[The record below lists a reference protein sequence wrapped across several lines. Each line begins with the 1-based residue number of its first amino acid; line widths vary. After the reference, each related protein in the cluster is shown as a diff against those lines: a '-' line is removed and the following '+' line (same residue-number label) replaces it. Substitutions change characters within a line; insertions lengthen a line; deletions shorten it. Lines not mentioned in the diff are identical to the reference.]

1 MNRPRTETA
10 WWSALLVALVVLK
23 AVTILLDPQVRL
35 FLGDSASYLLA
46 ASSDW
51 KPSERSFVYPM
62 LIEALVNPIG
72 DLDAL
77 PYWQALAGIGT
88 ALLLAWLLRRCLAL
102 PRGLVFVATCLFAL
116 EPAQLFYER
125 MVLAEAFGLLAF
137 AGFFAAA
144 SAYLARGRP
153 AWLAATNLLGLA
165 AVSLRLNYLPV
176 VLVVSL
182 SLPLLFLLDRRHVRP
197 AWPALAGH
205 MLIAV
210 ACFWGMH
217 GQFRNYVG
225 ETFDRPPGYI
235 GDAGFMR
242 MGLVAP
248 LIKPEHFV
256 RAGLPADFAARLK
269 FDLSDPRTRPA
280 QLWTEGGLADALR
293 QEKLDVDKICRK
305 LSMYAISDDPFGVV
319 RLGVGTLAGYF
330 DEDSAELRLNKD
342 LARVPEYPPD
352 LIESVRTRWHADLEG
367 VAQRWTPVSRLFA
380 AGSNWLVACLFVLL
394 PLCLANAVAYW
405 RDPRR
410 LQVAFGALVGI
421 GLVATEVLFS
431 NIASY
436 RYLHAM
442 PLFVLLNALPLG
454 IALLRRRPPPNEARS
469 QAAASAR

>member
-1 MNRPRTETA
+1 MSEPRNETA
-10 WWSALLVALVVLK
+10 WWCALLAALVVLK
-23 AVTILLDPQVRL
+23 VATLLLDPQVRL

-51 KPSERSFVYPM
+51 KPSERSFTYPL
-62 LIEALVNPIG
+62 LIEALVGPIG

-77 PYWQALAGIGT
+77 PCWQALAGIGT

-125 MVLAEAFGLLAF
+125 MVLAETFGLLAF

-144 SAYLARGRP
+144 SAYLVRGRP
-153 AWLAATNLLGLA
+153 AWLVVTCLLGLA

-176 VLVVSL
+176 VMVVSL

-205 MLIAV
+205 MLIA
-210 ACFWGMH
+210 AICFWGMH

-225 ETFDRPPGYI
+225 TMFDRPPGYI

-256 RAGLPADFAARLK
+256 RTGLSADFAARLK
-269 FDLSDPRTRPA
+269 FDLADPRTRPA

-293 QEKLDVDKICRK
+293 QQGLDVDATCRK
-305 LSMYAISDDPFGVV
+305 LSMYAIRDDPFGIV
-319 RLGVGTLAGYF
+319 RLGIGTLADYF
-330 DEDSAELRLNKD
+330 DEDSAELRLIKD
-342 LARVPEYPPD
+342 LARAPEYPPD
-352 LIESVRTRWHADLEG
+352 LVESVRAQWHADVDG

-380 AGSNWLVACLFVLL
+380 TGSNWLVACLFLLL
-394 PLCLANAVAYW
+394 PLCLANALAYW

-410 LQVAFGALVGI
+410 LQAAFGAMVGI

-436 RYLHAM
+436 RYLHPM
-442 PLFVLLNALPLG
+442 PFFVLLNALPLG
-454 IALLRRRPPPNEARS
+454 VAILPRWRPLRK
-469 QAAASAR
+469 